1 MGISSQMHPMLNRL
15 EFVLMG
21 NLHIFDDVYNVH
33 FYCVLV
39 FCVLHPENNKVHNVF
54 GKLF

>member
-1 MGISSQMHPMLNRL
+1 MRMTMGISSQMHPMLNRL

-21 NLHIFDDVYNVH
+21 NLHKSDDVYNAH

-39 FCVLHPENNKVHNVF
+39 FCVLHPTSKQ
-54 GKLF
+54 